1 MLGDVDAVV
10 QEADETDTRICYWAC
25 MRAELLQS
33 NLILCDPMNYNPLG
47 SSVHG
52 ILQARVL
59 KWVAISFSS

>member
-10 QEADETDTRICYWAC
+10 QEADETDTHTRYWVC

-33 NLILCDPMNYNPLG
+33 SLILCHPMNYSPLS

-52 ILQARVL
+52 VLQARVL